1 MACGR
6 RAFAPLVK
14 DFIGAPDGSFIDE

>member
-1 MACGR
+1 MACGWR
-6 RAFAPLVK
+6 TFAPLAK